1 MTVLCCNVSR
11 LSRFGILRAS
21 PVDFASDFACVGART
36 MHLAVGHVWT
46 RPSLSLMAG
55 T

>member
-21 PVDFASDFACVGART
+21 PDDFASDFACVGARA
-36 MHLAVGHVWT
+36 MHLAESHVPT
-46 RPSLSLMAG
+46 RP
-55 T
+55 